1 MGNNIRSSSRPKAL
15 APSIPMPPLAD
26 AMDAVHLSVDR
37 FCLLAGVEALA
48 EMMEEDAT
56 TVCGAR
62 HRRHGDR
69 RGYRWGRTHSEIGYH
84 GGKVKVARPRVRDRA
99 GKEVSQALRDGNLLL
114 EWALN
119 LMVLNVSTRKYHR
132 AVRLPE
138 GDLAKACDGT
148 SKSAVS
154 RRFVALS
161 RKKMKAWLASDLS
174 ELDLLVIQIDGLHV
188 GDHVLMAAIGV
199 DGNGDKH
206 VLAVVEG
213 ATENTVVVQAL
224 IDNLLARGLDPT
236 ACPGCSSSMARR
248 HSAKRSETPSV
259 WPPPSSAQVHK
270 GRNIIERLPQHLHAS
285 VKKALRQAWDQD
297 DANKAER
304 LLRNLARRLE
314 HEEPGVSGSILEGLE
329 EILTVIRLGLPH
341 ELRRSL
347 ACTNIVENAL
357 GTVRQVTRNVKR
369 WRHAEMALRWTAAG
383 LLEAQKT
390 FRRLKAY
397 RQLPILRNALQEHLR
412 KAQADSAIETIM
424 KAA

>member
-1 MGNNIRSSSRPKAL
+1 
-15 APSIPMPPLAD
+15 
-26 AMDAVHLSVDR
+26 
-37 FCLLAGVEALA
+37 
-48 EMMEEDAT
+48 
-56 TVCGAR
+56 
-62 HRRHGDR
+62 
-69 RGYRWGRTHSEIGYH
+69 
-84 GGKVKVARPRVRDRA
+84 
-99 GKEVSQALRDGNLLL
+99 
-114 EWALN
+114 
-119 LMVLNVSTRKYHR
+119 
-132 AVRLPE
+132 
-138 GDLAKACDGT
+138 
-148 SKSAVS
+148 
-154 RRFVALS
+154 
-161 RKKMKAWLASDLS
+161 MKAWLASDLS
-174 ELDLLVIQIDGLHV
+174 ELDLLVVQIDGLHV

-236 ACPGCSSSMARR
+236 LPRLFIVDG
-248 HSAKRSETPSV
+248 AKALSQAIRNTFGV
-259 WPPPSSAQVHK
+259 AAAIQRCQVHK

-304 LLRNLARRLE
+304 LLRNLVRRLE

-383 LLEAQKT
+383 L
-390 FRRLKAY
+390 KAY
-397 RQLPILRNALQEHLR
+397 RQLPILRNALQEHLTR
-412 KAQADSAIETIM
+412 ISHQDLAVLRFSFYNQFISADSDGL
-424 KAA
+424 